1 AQGMSSQEL
10 AGLVTFGNANG
21 MDSLLVV
28 RHRRIVAE
36 AHYAPFPAGLK
47 HRINS
52 VTKSVIGNLVAI
64 ALKEGLLKSLDQP
77 LLDFFPERQFANID
91 DRKKAITLR
100 HLLDMGSALDWAE
113 PLTNAIPPS
122 L

>member
-1 AQGMSSQEL
+1 
-10 AGLVTFGNANG
+10 

-28 RHRRIVAE
+28 RHGLIVAE
-36 AHYAPFPAGLK
+36 AYYAPFPSGLK

-64 ALKEGLLKSLDQP
+64 ALKDGLLKSLDLP
-77 LLDFFPERQFANID
+77 VLDFFPERQFANID

-100 HLLDMGSALDWAE
+100 HLLDMTSGLDWSE
-113 PLTNAIPPS
+113 PLSNASTRVEVTLVGRHSTFLIA
-122 L
+122 